1 MSRRVILPE
10 QLTNPMSQP
19 IAQFLPVARLRKS
32 ASLRNIAFAPASLF
46 GLAACGGGGGDSTSS
61 DSNAPA
67 GGLPSS
73 YQPPPSTYTPPV
85 SVDPNLFA
93 LLPSYIEPYWV
104 AALTSENSERIK
116 ADYGAA
122 NNVIGYAFPTTAPA
136 YLNGTDDA
144 SGWTSAPVAVQQSF
158 ETVLAGLEA
167 IFDVD
172 FVKVGNAS
180 AMNVISIQLNQQTTT
195 SGYAYFPTTGTFFG
209 ADIFLSTANA
219 NPQDFGALTDFDYEL
234 IIHELG
240 HALGFKHPFE
250 ADGSET
256 TVLSA
261 VEDNS
266 VWTVLTY
273 TDIETAYD
281 GFFRPIDLMALADL
295 FGVNP
300 AYRSGNDTYAFSAS
314 RGTFIIDGG
323 GTDLVTAEGSSLP
336 AYIDLRSGM
345 QSHLGTKS
353 VYITGA
359 NQLTISAGS
368 VIENATGGSGNDH
381 LLGNGA
387 ANGLFGAGGDDRLFG
402 GEGSDQL
409 RGGSGNDFI
418 DLSEVVA
425 AADRL
430 VFETSPSLNGRD
442 TVYAFTQGASGDV
455 IDIRSFDGANLLAV
469 VSSVLVP
476 VANVGGTILRLVL
489 DGLDTASELDSALSS
504 DGTFANLSIGSG
516 AEALVLAADSQATG
530 ADQHLFHVM
539 NNGVDLVV
547 SHLAT
552 FIGNYLDIDS
562 WHGNNFA

>member
-1 MSRRVILPE
+1 MFGQIPPSHPS
-10 QLTNPMSQP
+10 NP
-19 IAQFLPVARLRKS
+19 
-32 ASLRNIAFAPASLF
+32 APAQKTSAY
-46 GLAACGGGGGDSTSS
+46 LAPHHQDRNPASRTLPFFALGALSACGGGGGDGTAP

-67 GGLPSS
+67 GGLPAT
-73 YQPPPSTYTPPV
+73 YQPPPSTYTPPGTA
-85 SVDPNLFA
+85 DPNLFA
-93 LLPSYIEPYWV
+93 LLPSYVAPYWV
-104 AALTSENSERIK
+104 AALTSDSSEQIK
-116 ADYGAA
+116 ADYAA
-122 NNVIGYAFPTTAPA
+122 TNNVILYAFPVTVPA
-136 YLNGTDDA
+136 YVTGTSDA
-144 SGWTSAPVAVQQSF
+144 SGWASAPPAVQATF
-158 ETVLAGLEA
+158 ETVFAGLEA

-172 FVKVGNAS
+172 FVEVTNAS
-180 AMNVISIQLNQQTTT
+180 ADNVISIQLNQQTTT
-195 SGYAYFPTTGTFFG
+195 SGYAYFPTTTTFLG
-209 ADIFLSTANA
+209 ADIFLSNTYA
-219 NPQDFGALTDFDYEL
+219 NPQDFGALTNFDYEL

-261 VEDNS
+261 DEDNS

-300 AYRSGNDTYAFSAS
+300 DYRSGNDTYAFSAS

-381 LLGNGA
+381 LVGNAA
-387 ANGLFGAGGDDRLFG
+387 ANVLFGAGGDDRLFG
-402 GEGSDQL
+402 GDGSDQL
-409 RGGSGNDFI
+409 RGGSGNDVI
-418 DLSEVVA
+418 DLSEVVST
-425 AADRL
+425 ADRL
-430 VFETSPSLNGRD
+430 IFETTLSLNGRD
-442 TVYAFTQGASGDV
+442 TVYAFAQGASGDV

-469 VSSVLVP
+469 VTSALVP
-476 VANVGGTILRLVL
+476 VATVGGTILRLVL
-489 DGLDTASELDSALSS
+489 DGLDTATELDGALSS
-504 DGTFANLSIGSG
+504 DGAFANLSLG
-516 AEALVLAADSQATG
+516 AGTEALVLAADSQATG
-530 ADQHLFHVM
+530 EDQHLFHVIST
-539 NNGVDLVV
+539 GADLVV

-552 FIGNYLDIDS
+552 FVGNYLDIDS
-562 WHGNNFA
+562 WHANNFA